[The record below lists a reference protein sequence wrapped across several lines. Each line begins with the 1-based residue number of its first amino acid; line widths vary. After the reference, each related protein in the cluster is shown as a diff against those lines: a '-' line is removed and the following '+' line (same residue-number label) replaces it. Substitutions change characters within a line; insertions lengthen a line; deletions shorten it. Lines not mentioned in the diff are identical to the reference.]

1 MNRITLHRISLA
13 LALSAAIGT
22 ATASDGAPD
31 LSKVNGSLVAEAG
44 RTYGDIDTVNGSITV
59 ESKAVARSVETVNGS
74 IVIDAFANV
83 QDVSTVN
90 GKIVLRNGASAR
102 SIETVNGAIVGV
114 SNLRVQKGVEAVN
127 GSIELG
133 AHSSIGSQV
142 ETVNGSIKLLSL
154 TVGGGVETVN
164 GNITVGDGTVIGGNV
179 TVKKP
184 SNWGMSWGKP
194 KIPRVVLGP
203 NSTVKGNLVFER
215 EVELY
220 VHSTAKYGKIV
231 YLEAEAGKAEA
242 LKPIVFTGKEP
253 DFK

>member
-1 MNRITLHRISLA
+1 MDSGTSRKMPCCFNTCK
-13 LALSAAIGT
+13 ALSTLCKRRTGSNLT
-22 ATASDGAPD
+22 CSATLLKYTCSVSVSPS
-31 LSKVNGSLVAEAG
+31 SKRN
-44 RTYGDIDTVNGSITV
+44 
-59 ESKAVARSVETVNGS
+59 
-74 IVIDAFANV
+74 
-83 QDVSTVN
+83 VSTAE
-90 GKIVLRNGASAR
+90 KTA
-102 SIETVNGAIVGV
+102 
-114 SNLRVQKGVEAVN
+114 
-127 GSIELG
+127 
-133 AHSSIGSQV
+133 
-142 ETVNGSIKLLSL
+142 LLSASPDWFL
-154 TVGGGVETVN
+154 RCSFHN
-164 GNITVGDGTVIGGNV
+164 NSKNITVGDGTVIGGNV

-184 SNWGMSWGKP
+184 GNWGMSWGKP

>member
-22 ATASDGAPD
+22 VMAADGAPD

-59 ESKAVARSVETVNGS
+59 ESKAVARTVETVNGS
-74 IVIDAFANV
+74 IVIDAFATV
-83 QDVSTVN
+83 QDVGTVN

-102 SIETVNGAIVGV
+102 NVEIVNGAIVGV
-114 SNLRVQKGVEAVN
+114 SNLRVQKSVEAVN

-142 ETVNGSIKLLSL
+142 K
-154 TVGGGVETVN
+154 TVN